1 MNTTSTALPAATPPV
16 LWKKYLVFLAP
27 MILSNILQAMSGTI
41 NNIYIGQMLGVGSM
55 AAVSSFFPI
64 LFFFIAFMIGLG
76 SGASV
81 LIGQAWGAK
90 EHDRARAIA
99 GTTLMLGLCAGAVVA
114 VLGGVFAQQMLAL
127 LGTPTDIL
135 PEATLY
141 ARIMLIGAPFIF
153 SFILTTSM
161 LRGVSDTRSPLY
173 TLLLSTVVGL
183 ALTPALIRGW
193 LGLPAM
199 GVESAAIAGAVGCIS
214 SLLWLA
220 WWLRRQQHVFAPN
233 AQLWQHLRLD
243 RVIMGKVFKIGLPTV
258 LSMMTVSIAEIAV
271 LFLVNRYGSQATA
284 AYGAVNQI
292 VSYVQFPAISI
303 AITASILGAQAIG
316 AGRGHTLGKIASTG
330 IGLNVVLTGGLVL
343 LGLVF
348 SRSIIGLFIIDPV
361 VVEMAQTLLHIMLW
375 STVILGMSMVLSG
388 LMRASGSVMVPTILT
403 MLAIGGI
410 EIPAAWWLS
419 EHYGLNGVW
428 AGYPIAFTALLL
440 MQTAYYQLV
449 WKKKPIKRL

>member
-1 MNTTSTALPAATPPV
+1 MNTTTAPVSTVAPPV
-16 LWKKYLVFLAP
+16 LWKMYLAFLAP
-27 MILSNILQAMSGTI
+27 MILSNILQALSGTI
-41 NNIYIGQMLGVGSM
+41 NNIYIGQMLGVSSM

-64 LFFFIAFMIGLG
+64 FFFFIALMIGLG

-90 EHDRARAIA
+90 EPERARAIA
-99 GTTLMLGLCAGAVVA
+99 GTTLMLGLYAGGLVA
-114 VLGGVFAQQMLAL
+114 VLGGVFAQHMLAL
-127 LGTPTDIL
+127 LGTPADIL

-141 ARIMLIGAPFIF
+141 ARIMLVGAPFIF
-153 SFILTTSM
+153 SFILATSM

-173 TLLLSTVVGL
+173 ALLLSTVVGL

-214 SLLWLA
+214 SLVWLA
-220 WWLRRQQHVFAPN
+220 WWLRGQQHVFAPN

-243 RVIMGKVFKIGLPTV
+243 RAIMGKVFKIGLPTV

-330 IGLNVVLTGGLVL
+330 IGLNVLLTGGLVL

-348 SRSIIGLFIIDPV
+348 SRSIIGLFITDPA

-388 LMRASGSVMVPTILT
+388 LMRASGSVMVPTLLT

-419 EHYGLNGVW
+419 QHYGLNGVW